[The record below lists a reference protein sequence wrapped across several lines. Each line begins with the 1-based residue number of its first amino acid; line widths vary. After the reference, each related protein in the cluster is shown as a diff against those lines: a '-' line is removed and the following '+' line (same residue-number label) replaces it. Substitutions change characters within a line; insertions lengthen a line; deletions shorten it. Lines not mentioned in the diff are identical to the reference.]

1 MKKVNLFFQSELS
14 GISFEIFSITSF
26 VIACTILEVDTG
38 YLYKVKDKFPKD
50 KNDDYDTCSC
60 LRDINSRFTTARNP
74 ALSGG
79 LQHFDETQ
87 TNLI

>member
-50 KNDDYDTCSC
+50 KMM
-60 LRDINSRFTTARNP
+60 IMIHAV
-74 ALSGG
+74 AL
-79 LQHFDETQ
+79 ET
-87 TNLI
+87 LIADSQLLEILHYPVACNILMKHKPI